1 LLLCGVVLFLL
12 TVVAQRGV
20 SQEPPTA
27 ANAVASLEQTLV
39 NAIDKAGQS
48 IVAIARVDPLPMP
61 RNGDRLQTQQRTP
74 ADPDFVPDHF
84 GTGVI
89 VDRAGFIVT
98 QHHVV
103 REGSEHYVT
112 TVDRKVYRVGRI
124 DADPRS
130 DLAVLKI
137 DAKDLTP
144 IRFGD
149 AAQLKRGQIA
159 IALGNPYA
167 IARDG
172 QASASWGIIANISRK
187 APPSTSE
194 AGSIKDKLYHF
205 GTLIQTDAKLN
216 LGTSGGALLNL
227 HGEMIGLTTSL
238 AATAGYEQA
247 AGYAIPVDDVFL
259 RAVETMKRGD
269 EVEYGFLG
277 VDPEALALEEQA
289 KGLAGV
295 RIKYV
300 HPGTP
305 ADHAGVQ
312 IGDVFTHVD
321 RQPIKVA
328 DDLMLE
334 IGRKPV
340 DQRVRLAII
349 RDSRPKVIDVKL
361 TKFPVRG
368 TRIVTRQRPAW
379 RGMRVDY
386 YSTTDDLTKVRNTEL
401 LRACVLI
408 TEVER
413 DSPAWDAKLQ
423 PGMFVSEVGGRKV
436 SSPQEFYTAILG
448 KNGPIELKVFAAEQL
463 KPPEPR
469 MIKPSAG

>member
-1 LLLCGVVLFLL
+1 LFAVATGFLA
-12 TVVAQRGV
+12 VVAQRGV
-20 SQEPPTA
+20 SQEPATA
-27 ANAVASLEQTLV
+27 VIAAASLEQTLV
-39 NAIDKAGQS
+39 DAIDKSGRS
-48 IVAIARVDPLPMP
+48 IVAIARVDPLPKP
-61 RNGDRLQTQQRTP
+61 RNDDRIAPRPRTP
-74 ADPDFVPDHF
+74 ADADFVPDHF
-84 GTGVI
+84 GTGVVI
-89 VDRAGFIVT
+89 DRNGFIVT
-98 QHHVV
+98 QHHLV

-112 TVDRKVYRVGRI
+112 TVDRKVYRVQRI

-149 AAQLKRGQIA
+149 TSALKRGQIA

-172 QASASWGIIANISRK
+172 QASASWGIIANLSRK
-187 APPSTSE
+187 APPTTSE
-194 AGSIKDKLYHF
+194 GAGSGKDKLHHF

-216 LGTSGGALLNL
+216 LGTSGGALVNL
-227 HGEMIGLTTSL
+227 KGEMIGLTTSL
-238 AATAGYEQA
+238 AAIAGYEHA
-247 AGYAIPVDDVFL
+247 AGYAIPVDGVFL

-277 VDPEALALEEQA
+277 VEPEPLPLEDRA
-289 KGLAGV
+289 KGLTGV
-295 RIKYV
+295 RMRYV

-312 IGDVFTHVD
+312 IDDVITHVN
-321 RQPIKVA
+321 RQSINAP

-340 DQRVRLAII
+340 EDLVQLTIL
-349 RDSRPKVIDVKL
+349 RDSRPKEIEVKL

-368 TRIVTRQRPAW
+368 AKIVTRQRPAW

-386 YSTTDDLTKVRNTEL
+386 YSMTGDLTGVRNTEL

-408 TEVER
+408 TDVER
-413 DSPAWDAKLQ
+413 DSPAWEAKLQ

-436 SSPQEFYTAILG
+436 GSPQEFHTAILG
-448 KNGPIELKVFAAEQL
+448 KNGPIELRVFTAEQL
-463 KPPEPR
+463 KQPEPR
-469 MIKPSAG
+469 IVKPSAG